1 MNLAFRPSRVGAAAP
16 MFAVS
21 RPQMLCV
28 AILASMGVF
37 VGCSGTDSQVTR
49 PTIVGMT
56 NTTPP
61 YYSDSRTTLYE
72 VQTPVTMP
80 MRAPNAQEA
89 KQLGPAPA
97 YLASFGAST
106 APWIRVDDVQTTVR
120 FTISNLDDQ
129 KHSVELLLDAWNPYV
144 VYVPKIEIVSQDVTL
159 PDLSSYDRYYVLEPK
174 TRYVGTITPDD
185 TREMAVDLATVMNIN
200 VNDTVDTDLNAMF
213 NHTFNLQ
220 NRSTGNDPLIAP
232 WIPPPQDIPALIGF
246 TLGLRSSEQMN
257 IAVEVTVDVQDVSD
271 GKKVMPAGQAP
282 NADNQPMPPP
292 GGTLSPPAA
301 AAMM

>member
-1 MNLAFRPSRVGAAAP
+1 MILAFRPSRVGAVAP
-16 MFAVS
+16 IFAVS

-28 AILASMGVF
+28 AVLASMGVF

-49 PTIVGMT
+49 PSIVGMT

-61 YYSDSRTTLYE
+61 YYSDAEVTLYE
-72 VQTPVTMP
+72 VQTSVTLP
-80 MRAPNAQEA
+80 MRAPDAQETA
-89 KQLGPAPA
+89 ALGPAPA
-97 YLASFGAST
+97 YLAGFGATT

-129 KHSVELLLDAWNPYV
+129 KHAVELLLDAWNPYV
-144 VYVPKIEIVSQDVTL
+144 KYVPQIQVISQDVTL

-174 TRYVGTITPDD
+174 SRYIGTITPDD
-185 TREMAVDLATVMNIN
+185 TREMAIDLATVMNMN
-200 VNDTVDTDLNAMF
+200 VNDAADPNLNAMF

-220 NRSTGNDPLIAP
+220 NRSTGNDPLIQP
-232 WIPPPQDIPALIGF
+232 WIPQPQDVPALTGF
-246 TLGLRSSEQMN
+246 TLGLRSMEQMN
-257 IAVEVTVDVQDVSD
+257 VAVEVTVDVQDVSD

-292 GGTLSPPAA
+292 GGTLSPPKAPA
-301 AAMM
+301 QM